1 MQTGPNNATQAH
13 IFDVPYVDGALVGVP
28 EGALPRELPVRA
40 PLTALTPG
48 GAPVRP
54 GGAGEAEAA
63 LGGGGAA
70 GGDDPR
76 PDEHHGLPA
85 HRQQLLL
92 GLPLRVELAH
102 VHPALE
108 LA

>member
-1 MQTGPNNATQAH
+1 MQFGTNNPTH
-13 IFDVPYVDGALVGVP
+13 IFDVAYVDGALVGVP
-28 EGALPRELPVRA
+28 EGALARELAVLAAVPVR
-40 PLTALTPG
+40 PPG
-48 GAPVRP
+48 GAPVRT

-63 LGGGGAA
+63 LARGGGAA

-85 HRQQLLL
+85 HREQLLL

-102 VHPALE
+102 VHPALQ